1 MKKEVYYYAN
11 HIYQFSY
18 ALPIYKRIG
27 GVFVVKDIK
36 RYLQFQ
42 RFLSNLAEF
51 NEKTLFNTPRV
62 VIRSRQ
68 ELHTLKGVIFFLSN
82 SIMPKDDYS
91 DSVTI
96 FHEHGTSDKRYGG
109 AKAHNVADLK
119 LKKYDH
125 IFLSGPKN
133 RKRLEEIGLFF
144 PETKLIK
151 IGGLRFDK
159 YFQNS
164 YKKDIEYDRLKI
176 KDRSRKN
183 ILYAPTWRFGN
194 GTIKKYG
201 LKFAAEISKKYNL
214 IIRPHYHD
222 YNYSRFLK
230 FKTILKNLDHVYF
243 SNATNIIKQ
252 DTFNDFILADLMISD
267 MSSVIYEFLITTRP
281 MIIIKNDFTNF
292 HKMPKHLDIMQNVD
306 IYDGSQDIV
315 SMIETNLQQQKYS
328 KIYHQMA
335 RDCFYV
341 EGSSVKRAADFIEKA
356 RSSQDVL

>member
-18 ALPIYKRIG
+18 ALPIYDLIG
-27 GVFVVKDIK
+27 GVFIVKDLK
-36 RYLQFQ
+36 RYFQFKK
-42 RFLSNLAEF
+42 FLHNLARF
-51 NEKTLFNTPRV
+51 NEKTFLHTPRV
-62 VIRSRQ
+62 VIRSRK
-68 ELHTLKGVIFFLSN
+68 ELHTLQGVIFFLSN

-91 DSVTI
+91 GSVTI

-109 AKAHNVADLK
+109 AKTNNIADLK

-133 RKRLEEIGLFF
+133 QKRLEEIGLFF
-144 PETKLIK
+144 SEEKLIK

-159 YFQNS
+159 YLQNT
-164 YKKDIEYDRLKI
+164 YDKDVEYDRLKI
-176 KDRSRKN
+176 KDRTRKN

-201 LKFAAEISKKYNL
+201 LKFAEEITKKYNL

-222 YNYSRFLK
+222 YNYSKFIKAQAALK
-230 FKTILKNLDHVYF
+230 HLEHVYF

-252 DTFNDFILADLMISD
+252 DTFNDFVLADLMISD

-281 MIIIKNDFTNF
+281 MIIIKNNFTDF

-306 IYDGSQDIV
+306 IYDETKDIL
-315 SMIETNLQQQKYS
+315 SLIDSNLEQQKY
-328 KIYHQMA
+328 KEIYKQMA
-335 RDCFYV
+335 EDCFYV

-356 RSSQDVL
+356 RSS